1 MKEGWKIAVKKFLL
15 LGFLTFGM
23 AANGE
28 VTFKTDIVYG
38 HNDGMALIYDV
49 LIPETPNE
57 AAILFMMSGGWYS
70 SWGPPERRA
79 LQFKDMLDAGFTV
92 VPIYHGSAPRY
103 HIPDAYSDVSR
114 AVRHVKMN
122 AENYGIDVS
131 RLGVTGGSA
140 GGHLSLMLG
149 LDSDEGLAEDSDS
162 VMQIGNSVAAVV
174 AYFPPVAFREQE
186 SLPVGII
193 NNVSEEELLSR
204 FPALDYDAA
213 LVPTVSPILFVDS
226 SDPPT
231 LLIHGDQ
238 DPLVDVTHS
247 FAIKAEF
254 DKEGVESELIV
265 IPGGKHGFGG
275 KQDSEE
281 LVELEGA
288 VAIEVHGA
296 EEEGDTPR

>member
-1 MKEGWKIAVKKFLL
+1 MFS
-15 LGFLTFGM
+15 TRGM
-23 AANGE
+23 LRWFACCALPLFCVAANAQLTIE
-28 VTFKTDIVYG
+28 ADVIYG
-38 HNDGMALIYDV
+38 RKDGMALTYDV
-49 LIPETPNE
+49 LKPENANG
-57 AAILFMMSGGWYS
+57 AAVIFMMSGGWYS

-131 RLGVTGGSA
+131 RIGVTGGSA

-254 DKEGVESELIV
+254 DEEGVESELIV
-265 IPGGKHGFGG
+265 IPGGKHGFRGEDAERAN
-275 KQDSEE
+275 KAR
-281 LVELEGA
+281 LEWF
-288 VAIEVHGA
+288 ENYLL
-296 EEEGDTPR
+296 D

>member
-1 MKEGWKIAVKKFLL
+1 MQEGWKIAVEKILL

-23 AANGE
+23 AVNGE
-28 VTFKTDIVYG
+28 VTFKNDIVYG
-38 HNDGMALIYDV
+38 HKDGMALIYDV
-49 LIPETPNE
+49 LVPETPNE

-70 SWGPPERRA
+70 SWAPPERRA

-114 AVRHVKMN
+114 AVRHIKMN
-122 AENYGIDVS
+122 AEDYGIDVN
-131 RLGVTGGSA
+131 RIGVTGGSA

-149 LDSDEGLAEDSDS
+149 LDSDEGLAEDLDS
-162 VMQIGNSVAAVV
+162 VMQVGNSVAAVV

-254 DKEGVESELIV
+254 DQEGVESKLIV

-275 KQDSEE
+275 EDAKRANKAR
-281 LVELEGA
+281 LEWF
-288 VAIEVHGA
+288 ENYLL
-296 EEEGDTPR
+296 D